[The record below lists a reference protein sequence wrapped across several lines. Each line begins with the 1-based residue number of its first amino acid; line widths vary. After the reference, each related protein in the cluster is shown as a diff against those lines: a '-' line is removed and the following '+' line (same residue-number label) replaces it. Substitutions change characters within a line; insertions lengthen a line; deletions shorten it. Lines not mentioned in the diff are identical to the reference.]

1 MYFANI
7 SKRFGYTN
15 YGLLAGLGL
24 MVTAIVSLLQYP
36 LITLVTNGYARQ
48 VNIICGSVLLVVG
61 LPYCLWL
68 GIREKKDEQQ
78 EQNEVSVEETTA
90 NEATTTTRRHTRATP
105 TRQSS
110 LFRASFIRK
119 PSYFAQ

>member
-1 MYFANI
+1 
-7 SKRFGYTN
+7 
-15 YGLLAGLGL
+15 

-78 EQNEVSVEETTA
+78 QHNEAEETTV
-90 NEATTTTRRHTRATP
+90 NEATTATREGTRATP

>member
-1 MYFANI
+1 
-7 SKRFGYTN
+7 
-15 YGLLAGLGL
+15 

-36 LITLVTNGYARQ
+36 LISLVTNGYARQ
-48 VNIICGSVLLVVG
+48 VNIICGTVLLVLG
-61 LPYCLWL
+61 LPYCMWL

-78 EQNEVSVEETTA
+78 LQNEVSVEETTA
-90 NEATTTTRRHTRATP
+90 NEATTASRQGNRTSPR
-105 TRQSS
+105 RQSS

>member
-1 MYFANI
+1 
-7 SKRFGYTN
+7 
-15 YGLLAGLGL
+15 

-48 VNIICGSVLLVVG
+48 VNIICGSVLLIVG

-78 EQNEVSVEETTA
+78 QQNEVSVEETTA
-90 NEATTTTRRHTRATP
+90 TEALTTTRRHTRATP